1 MSLPVIGAAA
11 GFLAAGPLGLLIGGA
26 AGAATAGFKEMS
38 PKRKS
43 EVASDVGEKVRM
55 DDIRRIA
62 GTTVFRA
69 SKASVCTFS
78 PKLRPNH
85 RKATILT
92 TNTPPSLIAAKG

>member
-43 EVASDVGEKVRM
+43 EVASDVGEK
-55 DDIRRIA
+55 
-62 GTTVFRA
+62 
-69 SKASVCTFS
+69 
-78 PKLRPNH
+78 
-85 RKATILT
+85 
-92 TNTPPSLIAAKG
+92 